1 VIQFTLAAKLES
13 LLDYDLVINFLQL
26 SKLLTT
32 DWKMHTCSEAREPS
46 GLRSHRKS
54 PALTCMCRPVSLI
67 APHVSF
73 VDSNSIGTS
82 PPHALE
88 TIPIGIGPIVLW
100 LSLVLILVLFAADL
114 PADYTGKANVGEKV
128 MGFQARVAVA
138 LCHYDVLCY
147 RHSWRSKASKLLIQ

>member
-1 VIQFTLAAKLES
+1 
-13 LLDYDLVINFLQL
+13 
-26 SKLLTT
+26 
-32 DWKMHTCSEAREPS
+32 
-46 GLRSHRKS
+46 
-54 PALTCMCRPVSLI
+54 MCRPVSLI

-128 MGFQARVAVA
+128 IGFQWPWQHSATMTF
-138 LCHYDVLCY
+138 LCY
-147 RHSWRSKASKLLIQ
+147 RHSWRSKASQVLIQEGFRGWKHSISSNINAMTEEMVEDQTNISSNINAIMNVNHYLL